1 MVTEF
6 WEGADR
12 GDLERRGRSLRPSE
26 SLFYTSSVVERG
38 LHAAAGAATVA
49 TAVTEPSHG
58 ARNLLMERD
67 AGRAGQVLTGGRGPL
82 RVAVPK
88 PRQRGCD
95 RKME

>member
-38 LHAAAGAATVA
+38 FHAAARAATVA

-67 AGRAGQVLTGGRGPL
+67 AGRAGQVL
-82 RVAVPK
+82 
-88 PRQRGCD
+88 
-95 RKME
+95 